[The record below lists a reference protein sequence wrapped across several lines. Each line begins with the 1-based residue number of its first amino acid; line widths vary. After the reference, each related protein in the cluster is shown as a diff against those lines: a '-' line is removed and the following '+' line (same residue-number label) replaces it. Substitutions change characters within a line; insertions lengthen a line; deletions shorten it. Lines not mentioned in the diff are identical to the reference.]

1 MHNHLDIGSEAI
13 LRIPFGTG
21 RTDCWQRRGFLLSCP
36 LRLTRM
42 EGGGGPSLELRVAV
56 VLVKV
61 VLDGL
66 GGHGRG
72 GMSLLHKNVP

>member
-1 MHNHLDIGSEAI
+1 
-13 LRIPFGTG
+13 
-21 RTDCWQRRGFLLSCP
+21 
-36 LRLTRM
+36 M
-42 EGGGGPSLELRVAV
+42 EGGGGPSLELSVAV

-72 GMSLLHKNVP
+72 GTSLHRGSPPVGGIKVNFPVQAEPKFGVVF